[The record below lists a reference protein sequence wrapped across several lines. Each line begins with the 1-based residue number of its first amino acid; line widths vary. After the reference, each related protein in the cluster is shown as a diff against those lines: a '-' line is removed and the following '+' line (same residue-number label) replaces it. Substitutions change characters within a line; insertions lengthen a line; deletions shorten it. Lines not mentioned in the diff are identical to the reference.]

1 MKVASTTKKM
11 FEKRLFSFS
20 CLKLYLLGVK
30 YSNLDVEFYF
40 CKIFFNHWV
49 AISFLTVYYFHI
61 LSKKH
66 HFFDS
71 KHFHSDGWHFHQMKV
86 QSIAVDLIS
95 TFFMFDFIR
104 DCKNKRLIIFKLT
117 I

>member
-40 CKIFFNHWV
+40 LQDVLQSLGYNIFFNGILLSYSIKK
-49 AISFLTVYYFHI
+49 ASFF
-61 LSKKH
+61 
-66 HFFDS
+66 
-71 KHFHSDGWHFHQMKV
+71 
-86 QSIAVDLIS
+86 
-95 TFFMFDFIR
+95 
-104 DCKNKRLIIFKLT
+104 
-117 I
+117 